1 MIEVNQEPADQQDNG
16 QNNCESAQLDQQDVA
31 PDSEQNIADE
41 RNNYNHDH
49 V

>member
-16 QNNCESAQLDQQDVA
+16 QNNCESAQLDQQDEA
-31 PDSEQNIADE
+31 LDTEKNIADE
-41 RNNYNHDH
+41 RNNYNHDN